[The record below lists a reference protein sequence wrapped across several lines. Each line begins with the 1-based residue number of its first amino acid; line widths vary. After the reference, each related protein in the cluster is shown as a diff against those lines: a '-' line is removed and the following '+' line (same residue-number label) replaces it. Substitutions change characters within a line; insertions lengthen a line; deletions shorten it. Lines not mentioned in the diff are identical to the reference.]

1 MWNMKL
7 RCQKGTT
14 LVELLAATAVMILFS
29 LMMNTG
35 FHLALKACHTM
46 MSEAEAQLLLSTAA
60 DTVAGELRMARDVET
75 DGDGRVLQYLSCNFG
90 PYTQIRVNEEQQ
102 LAVNVVG
109 NDLPLLPS
117 GVYGTG
123 GIYRIALED
132 GSGNPGIRYDKDTSV
147 FTFVM
152 KVRDAREDL
161 FRAEAEFQVRCLN
174 EGDGSGFD

>member
-1 MWNMKL
+1 MLSTKL
-7 RCQKGTT
+7 RCRKGTT
-14 LVELLAATAVMILFS
+14 LVELLAAAAVIILFS

-90 PYTQIRVNEEQQ
+90 PYTQIRLNEEQQ
-102 LAVNVVG
+102 LTVNVVG

-117 GVYGTG
+117 GVYGAK
-123 GIYRIALED
+123 GIYKLVLED
-132 GSGNPGIRYDKDTSV
+132 GSGNPGIRYDKDTSI
-147 FTFVM
+147 FTFTV
-152 KVRDAREDL
+152 KVRDAREDAL
-161 FRAEAEFQVRCLN
+161 RAGAEFQVRCLN
-174 EGDGSGFD
+174 GAENSIFD